1 MEEDKT
7 DKNHPLTDDSIDLK
21 ELFSLLWGGR
31 KLIIMMAVVFAFFSV
46 LYSLSL
52 TDQYRSE
59 AVLTLAD
66 GSSEIRSLSQFSGI
80 ASLAGIN
87 MPSAGTDKGALI
99 VNTIMSRAFLKN
111 LLSIQDILPSIMAA
125 KSYDNESKVIVFD
138 PDVYDSINKR
148 WIRQDQQGE
157 EIKPSYIE
165 AYDVYMGQMAITYNS
180 QIGLI
185 YLSLEHKSPV
195 FAKEFLDLI
204 IREADSLM
212 REKDL
217 QQSSDA
223 LEYLINEISKTSLID
238 MKSSMNQL
246 IQSQLETQ
254 MMAKISTDYA
264 LKVIEPPFIPERKF
278 SPSRSLISLVGTMLG
293 FVLGIVWVLIRHY
306 YQRYTQKQT
315 S

>member
-7 DKNHPLTDDSIDLK
+7 YKNHPLTDDSIDLK

-31 KLIIMMAVVFAFFSV
+31 KLIILMAVVFAFFSV

-59 AVLTLAD
+59 AVLTLTD

-87 MPSAGTDKGALI
+87 MPSAGTDKGALL

-111 LLSIQDILPSIMAA
+111 LLSIQDVLPSIMAA
-125 KSYDNESKVIVFD
+125 KSYDNESKAIVFD
-138 PDVYDSINKR
+138 PDVYDSMNKR

-223 LEYLINEISKTSLID
+223 LEYLINEISKTSLIE
-238 MKSSMNQL
+238 MKNSMNQL

-315 S
+315 P

>member
-1 MEEDKT
+1 MNSINEEVENAVSKGYVEIT
-7 DKNHPLTDDSIDLK
+7 LLGQNVNSYRTLLGAFP
-21 ELFSLLWGGR
+21 ELLQS
-31 KLIIMMAVVFAFFSV
+31 
-46 LYSLSL
+46 
-52 TDQYRSE
+52 
-59 AVLTLAD
+59 
-66 GSSEIRSLSQFSGI
+66 I
-80 ASLAGIN
+80 ASISGVKRIRYTSPHPQDMDEKL
-87 MPSAGTDKGALI
+87 LQ
-99 VNTIMSRAFLKN
+99 VMSNNENICNYIHLPLQSGSDRILKRMN
-111 LLSIQDILPSIMAA
+111 
-125 KSYDNESKVIVFD
+125 
-138 PDVYDSINKR
+138 R
-148 WIRQDQQGE
+148 
-157 EIKPSYIE
+157 
-165 AYDVYMGQMAITYNS
+165 TYN
-180 QIGLI
+180 Q
-185 YLSLEHKSPV
+185 
-195 FAKEFLDLI
+195 KEFLDLI

-306 YQRYTQKQT
+306 YHRYTQKQT
-315 S
+315 P

>member
-7 DKNHPLTDDSIDLK
+7 YKNNPLTDDSIDLK

-31 KLIIMMAVVFAFFSV
+31 KLIISIAVVFAFFSV

-59 AVLTLAD
+59 AVLTLTD

-87 MPSAGTDKGALI
+87 MPSAGTDKGALL

-111 LLSIQDILPSIMAA
+111 LLSIQDVLPSIMAA
-125 KSYDNESKVIVFD
+125 KSYDNESKAIVFD
-138 PDVYDSINKR
+138 SDVYDSINKR

-165 AYDVYMGQMAITYNS
+165 AYDVYMQQMAITYNS

-223 LEYLINEISKTSLID
+223 LEYLINEISKTSLIE
-238 MKSSMNQL
+238 MKSYMNQL
-246 IQSQLETQ
+246 IKSQLETQ

-293 FVLGIVWVLIRHY
+293 FVLGIVWILIRHY
-306 YQRYTQKQT
+306 YQRYTHKQT